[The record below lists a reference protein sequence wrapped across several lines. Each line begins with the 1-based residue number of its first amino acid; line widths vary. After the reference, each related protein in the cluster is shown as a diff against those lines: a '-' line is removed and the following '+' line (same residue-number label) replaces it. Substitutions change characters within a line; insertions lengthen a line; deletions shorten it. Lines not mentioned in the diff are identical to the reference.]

1 MLPLREHLLSTISC
15 VHSTVA
21 HVQNAYEAVQPEDI
35 AGEDEVKPDRT
46 PSRARPVRST
56 IPQPSSHTIASSK
69 PFAGEDPTPLNSD
82 DSQGDTPRDT
92 NSEPPIRRSLLVRK
106 PQGFSAEGGVSAS
119 TTGGVTAVPNTGNLQ
134 KIHAPLLGESNADN
148 PAPGDQL
155 VKSAEDSRKGE
166 KLSSPSEKL
175 QLPGVKAHTSRFR
188 RVVKN
193 DFSQINKPLKRADDL
208 HIIQQLGKKSN
219 RWGRWARN
227 GWVPTQEGAYAMAL
241 LPYWIGVIESSL
253 RPVHWLVF
261 TLWLC
266 GYFAFNAGGL
276 WLRSHRK
283 DRYFKPLQIYGAI
296 TLVLGVISLLVAPPL
311 LEWTLVFFPL
321 IVVAV
326 VESVLHRERSLL
338 ARTSTILATG
348 VMSLVSYDIG
358 TQFSRSFAAIPW
370 LEHTATSNVDWVV
383 SPTGNLQ
390 GWGWM
395 LVVAWVITSYYW
407 STVPYVRSL
416 VRRRN
421 SQPFWFFSIGA
432 HAVLTAVILAFFIL
446 GWVTWWHL
454 LVWTLLLARSIA
466 VPLLQKK
473 YPQALTVSRIGF
485 AEIAVAMLI
494 IITLLV

>member
-1 MLPLREHLLSTISC
+1 MLPLRERLLSTISS

-21 HVQNAYEAVQPEDI
+21 HVQNAYEAVKPEDL
-35 AGEDEVKPDRT
+35 GGKDEVKPDGT
-46 PSRARPVRST
+46 PSGAHPVRST
-56 IPQPSSHTIASSK
+56 IPQSSSNTPAPSE
-69 PFAGEDPTPLNSD
+69 PLEGENPTPL
-82 DSQGDTPRDT
+82 DSKDRPDAAPRDA
-92 NSEPPIRRSLLVRK
+92 SSDPPIRRSLLVRK
-106 PQGFSAEGGVSAS
+106 PQGFSAEDGASA
-119 TTGGVTAVPNTGNLQ
+119 TITGGVTAVPNTGNLQ
-134 KIHAPLLGESNADN
+134 KIHAPLLGESNVDS
-148 PAPGDQL
+148 PPLSDQL
-155 VKSAEDSRKGE
+155 AKSAEDSRKGE
-166 KLSSPSEKL
+166 KLSAPSEKL

-193 DFSQINKPLKRADDL
+193 DFSQIKKPHKHEDDL
-208 HIIQQLGKKSN
+208 RIIQQLGKKSN
-219 RWGRWARN
+219 RWGKWARN
-227 GWVPTQEGAYAMAL
+227 GWMPTQEGAYAMAL

-261 TLWLC
+261 ALWIC
-266 GYFAFNAGGL
+266 GYFTFNAGGL

-321 IVVAV
+321 IVITV
-326 VESVLHRERSLL
+326 VESVRHRERSLL

-395 LVVAWVITSYYW
+395 LVVAWVLTSYYW
-407 STVPYVRSL
+407 STIPYVRSL

-421 SQPFWFFSIGA
+421 SQPFWFFSIAA
-432 HAVLTAVILAFFIL
+432 HAVLTAVILALFIL

-454 LVWTLLLARSIA
+454 LVWVLLLARSIA
-466 VPLLQKK
+466 VPELQKK